1 MNRRSFIIGFVLA
14 SWALTIGP
22 SFAESGS
29 GSGDSDSS
37 GSGSSDNS
45 GPGNNNSDDSEDDD
59 EDESENWNSASSAAE
74 HGDIAP
80 LPTILKLALSHT
92 PGKLIDVKLKRR
104 GQSYNYRVKIFAKT
118 GRKVELSIDART
130 RIITRVK

>member
-1 MNRRSFIIGFVLA
+1 MMGLVLA
-14 SWALTIGP
+14 NWALATGP

-29 GSGDSDSS
+29 GSASDD
-37 GSGSSDNS
+37 SGSSDNS
-45 GPGNNNSDDSEDDD
+45 GSGNNNADDSDDDDD
-59 EDESENWNSASSAAE
+59 DDESENWDSATNAAE

-80 LPTILKLALSHT
+80 LPSILKLALTHT

-104 GQSYNYRVKIFAKT
+104 GLTYNYRVKIFAKT

-130 RIITRVK
+130 RIITKVK